1 MSEEGYLHKLQYI
14 SKVSYH
20 LIIEIKIVN
29 IFNDISK
36 YFWINLRRKFFFKF
50 LNLNRHRKMIEKKYT
65 TY

>member
-1 MSEEGYLHKLQYI
+1 MSEEGYLYKLQYI

-36 YFWINLRRKFFFKF
+36 YFWINLRTKFFSNF
-50 LNLNRHRKMIEKKYT
+50 
-65 TY
+65 

>member
-36 YFWINLRRKFFFKF
+36 YFWINLRTKFFSNF
-50 LNLNRHRKMIEKKYT
+50 
-65 TY
+65 